1 MNWQWIPENL
11 DLIGDLTKDHIKLTL
26 VPTLIG
32 LVISLVL
39 GTVAAYQPKFRETI
53 VACTSLLYTIPSLAL
68 FVLLP
73 GILGTKI
80 LDPVNII
87 VAMTVYTIAL
97 LVRVVADGLTSVDET
112 TLIAAKAMGFTGV
125 QEFLRVRLPL
135 AVPAVLAG
143 LRNVVV
149 SNVSIVTI
157 AATIGINQLGTL
169 FTLGFTRNTTEPII
183 AGLIF
188 SLLLAVVLDL
198 ILVAIGWIVS
208 PWKRGSRVR

>member
-1 MNWQWIPENL
+1 MNWQWIPDNL
-11 DLIGDLTKDHIKLTL
+11 DLIIDLGKSHLKLTL
-26 VPTLIG
+26 VPTAIG
-32 LVISLVL
+32 LVISLIL
-39 GTVAAYQPKFRETI
+39 GTLAAYQPRFREII

-87 VAMTVYTIAL
+87 VAMTVYTVAL

-112 TLIAAKAMGFTGV
+112 TLIAAKAMGFTGI
-125 QEFLRVRLPL
+125 QEYLRVRLPL
-135 AVPAVLAG
+135 AVPAVIAG

-157 AATIGINQLGTL
+157 AATIGISQLGTL
-169 FTLGFTRNTTEPII
+169 FTLGFTRNNMEPII

-188 SLLLAVVLDL
+188 SLLLAIVLDL
-198 ILVAIGWIVS
+198 ILIAVGWLVV
-208 PWKRGSRVR
+208 PWKRGHRVR